1 MLHVRRSCSLLGS
14 ALLLA
19 ILALPQAVFAAPPV
33 FAQVPVQVPPARP
46 QTTTPSLPTVSADEL
61 RLTQGT
67 WLWTRTEY
75 GDGSVLQSPDP
86 NNYTVAFMNDG
97 RVDIRA
103 DCNTGSAPFTITGAE
118 LTIQPG
124 NMTLAACPPG
134 SHGSVF
140 VRDLQQ
146 VATFVFDGPQL
157 VLNMRFSS
165 GNMIFSPQSPTAL
178 SGTWNVT
185 NYNNGMEAVVTP
197 LPETLINMMFEGG
210 RVSGSASCNTFT
222 GAYRLS
228 GSSIAIGPLATTLRL
243 CVPDELNQQEQ
254 QVLAALAATTTYDL
268 SGNLLTFRDDAG
280 AMQVVAVRPAV

>member
-1 MLHVRRSCSLLGS
+1 VLHVHRRCSLVGS

-19 ILALPQAVFAAPPV
+19 TLVLPQAVFAAQPG
-33 FAQVPVQVPPARP
+33 FAQVPVQLPPARP
-46 QTTTPSLPTVSADEL
+46 ETSTPAQPTVSADEV
-61 RLTQGT
+61 RLTQSV

-86 NNYTVAFMNDG
+86 NNYTVAFMQDG
-97 RVDIRA
+97 RVAIRA
-103 DCNTGSAPFTITGAE
+103 DCNTGSVPFTVDGAE

-124 NMTLAACPPG
+124 IMTLAACQPG
-134 SHGSVF
+134 SQGSMF
-140 VRDLQQ
+140 VRDLMQ

-157 VLNMRFSS
+157 VLNMRLSS
-165 GNMIFSPQSPTAL
+165 GNMIFVPQSASAL
-178 SGTWNVT
+178 DGSWNVT
-185 NYNNGMEAVVTP
+185 NYNNGMEAVVSP
-197 LPETLINMMFEGG
+197 LPGTLVNMMFEGG

-222 GAYRLS
+222 GAYTVS

-254 QVLAALAATTTYDL
+254 QVLAALAATTTYEL

-280 AMQVVAVRPAV
+280 AMQIVAVRTAI